1 MNPKE
6 FLESVFESDDTSRQ
20 FHFNDIVT
28 ALNKL
33 GGEMPALSK
42 IPIPKIPPPKIPAAF
57 LAKILQSKQRIPLHP
72 RSSVPH
78 SMSPED
84 MLKSLILK
92 KLVEAGPGNAKLFK
106 AALEKAKE
114 QASSI
119 TLKRIIDSHLKK
131 I

>member
-6 FLESVFESDDTSRQ
+6 FLESVFDSDDTSRQ

-33 GGEMPALSK
+33 GGEMKAKKSPA
-42 IPIPKIPPPKIPAAF
+42 PKAFPPPPLPAPF
-57 LAKILQSKQRIPLHP
+57 LAKLLESKQRIPLHP

-84 MLKSLILK
+84 MLKILVLR
-92 KLVEAGPGNAKLFK
+92 KLVEADPKNAKLYK
-106 AALEKAKE
+106 AELEKAKE
-114 QASSI
+114 QAGSI

>member
-1 MNPKE
+1 MDPKK

-33 GGEMPALSK
+33 GGLPALPK
-42 IPIPKIPPPKIPAAF
+42 IPGPKIPPPKIPAPF
-57 LAKILQSKQRIPLHP
+57 LAKILQSTQRIPLHP

-84 MLKSLILK
+84 MLKSLILR
-92 KLVEAGPGNAKLFK
+92 KLVDAAPGNAKLYK

-114 QASSI
+114 QAGSI

>member
-6 FLESVFESDDTSRQ
+6 LLESVFESDTTSRQ
-20 FHFNDIVT
+20 YQFNDIVT

-33 GGEMPALSK
+33 GDPGSRSRSSER
-42 IPIPKIPPPKIPAAF
+42 F
-57 LAKILQSKQRIPLHP
+57 LVKMLESDRRIPLHP
-72 RSSVPH
+72 CSSVPH

-84 MLKSLILK
+84 MLKSLILR
-92 KLVEAGPGNAKLFK
+92 KLVETDPGNAKRYR

-119 TLKRIIDSHLKK
+119 TLKRIIDNHLKK
-131 I
+131 IT